1 VAELAAGARAL
12 IAPVGAGRLD
22 RWLSGALPASRGR
35 IAAWIAEERVRVDGR
50 PGKAAQ
56 RLSGGER
63 VEIEV
68 PEPAPP
74 ALIPQDL
81 GVPVLWQDE
90 AVIVVNKPAGLVVH
104 PAAGHR
110 DGTLVNALLPDLE
123 AAADEDAPERPGI
136 VHRLDRGT
144 SGVLVVARTAEAMSA
159 LSAQF
164 AEHSVERRYL
174 ALVWGEPRD
183 ASGTVDAPLG
193 RHPTDRK
200 RFAVVRSGKRA
211 VTHWRRLQGVRLS
224 GGRASVPLSLLEC
237 RLETGRTHQV
247 RVHLAHLGL
256 PVVGDPVYGRRGAT
270 PEPLR
275 AALDGLDHQLLHAAI
290 LGFTHPI
297 SGERMRWELPP
308 PEDFLAVL
316 AAAGMSL

>member
-1 VAELAAGARAL
+1 MAEPGAGRHAL
-12 IAPVGAGRLD
+12 VAPVGAGRLD
-22 RWLSGALPASRGR
+22 RWLAGALPGTRSR
-35 IAAWIAEERVRVDGR
+35 IAALIEAGRVVVDGR

-63 VEIEV
+63 VEVDV
-68 PEPAPP
+68 PEPPAP

-123 AAADEDAPERPGI
+123 AAQDDEAPDRPGI

-164 AEHSVERRYL
+164 AAHSVERRYL

-183 ASGTVDAPLG
+183 ASGTVDAALG

-211 VTHWRRLQGVRLS
+211 VTHWRRLRSARLS
-224 GGRASVPLSLLEC
+224 SGRANVVLSLLEC

-275 AALDGLDHQLLHAAI
+275 EALTGLDHQLLHAAI
-290 LGFTHPI
+290 LGFRHPI
-297 SGERMRWELPP
+297 TGEAMRWEVPP
-308 PEDFLAVL
+308 PPDYLAVL
-316 AAAGMSL
+316 EAAGLSL